1 MFRTLLAK
9 EFLEQR
15 RTSKLWIFL
24 AVFFIVG
31 CISPLL
37 ARYTPDLLRSIPNMT
52 PEYAE
57 LITKLI
63 PKPSLKDSIDQYSK
77 NTGQFGVL
85 LVIVLTMSVIAQ
97 ERERGTAAMLFSK
110 PVKRSIFV
118 LSKWLAGMATVAAS
132 VIVGGI
138 ACAGY
143 TYILFGSLPLGRFL
157 LFNLLL
163 LLFLAVYLSVA
174 LLASALA
181 RSQGMA
187 AAIAFGFLAILL
199 VLSSLPRISD
209 YSPAGLLN
217 WGSVIILGGSK
228 AQWPALVISLAI
240 VAGCVLVA
248 SLYLDRQEI

>member
-15 RTSKLWIFL
+15 RTSKLWIFM

-37 ARYTPDLLRSIPNMT
+37 AKYTPELLRSIPNMT
-52 PEYAE
+52 PEYEE

-63 PKPSLKDSIDQYSK
+63 PTPGVKDAIDQYVK
-77 NTGQFGVL
+77 NTSQFGVL
-85 LVIVLTMSVIAQ
+85 LIIVLTMNVIAQ

-110 PVKRSIFV
+110 PVKRSAFV
-118 LSKWLAGMATVAAS
+118 ASKWLASMTTVIAS
-132 VIVGGI
+132 VIIGGI
-138 ACAGY
+138 ACAVY
-143 TYILFGSLPLGRFL
+143 TFILFGSLPIGKFL

-199 VLSSLPRISD
+199 VVSTLPRISD
-209 YSPAGLLN
+209 YAPVGLTN
-217 WGSVIILGGSK
+217 WGLTIMLGGSK
-228 AQWPALVISLAI
+228 AQWPALFVSLAI
-240 VAGCVLVA
+240 MAVSLLVA
-248 SLYLDRQEI
+248 WLYLDRQEI